1 LKKSSQDGFTWDH
14 SFKRKITRLTI
25 NKKDMNT
32 TADIDAP
39 VYAAASIDIRSNP
52 STVWKL
58 ISKIPQ
64 WPEWASKISSAEV
77 TGEFR
82 KGTDFR
88 WKSNGMKINS
98 TLQTVD
104 PEKNLSW
111 TGKALWIHAEHI
123 WELQAL
129 PDGGTRVTTA
139 ESMDGF
145 LIRYIYSS
153 EKLLNSLQTWLKD
166 LKSAAESQ

>member
-1 LKKSSQDGFTWDH
+1 
-14 SFKRKITRLTI
+14 
-25 NKKDMNT
+25 MNT

-58 ISKIPQ
+58 ISDIPR
-64 WPEWASKISSAEV
+64 WPEWASQISSAKLA
-77 TGEFR
+77 GELQ
-82 KGTDFR
+82 KGTEFQ

-104 PEKNLSW
+104 PVKNLSW
-111 TGKALWIHAEHI
+111 TGKALWIRAEHI

-129 PDGGTRVTTA
+129 PDGGTRVTTS
-139 ESMDGF
+139 ESMAGF

-153 EKLLNSLQTWLKD
+153 DKLLESLKTWLKD
-166 LKSAAESQ
+166 LKSASESE